1 MTDFQKS
8 TWGKIEGAVAEAKA
22 HLENKQ
28 VWRAYLAMERVMT
41 HMAMLLMDGVRADV
55 YREQHEEK
63 ARMEEGK

>member
-22 HLENKQ
+22 HLESKQ

-55 YREQHEEK
+55 YREQREEK
-63 ARMEEGK
+63 IQGGESK

>member
-22 HLENKQ
+22 HLESKQ

-55 YREQHEEK
+55 YRERHEEK
-63 ARMEEGK
+63 DNTEDGK